1 MADPYALSLMARWLV
16 MRFLFLNIGE
26 HHVKKQ
32 HEKKTNVTM
41 EKTMAT
47 HMLKKNMRGET
58 AMVEPSAGPLRF
70 LPLPLQVRLAQRP
83 SNEGLGKVCTF
94 EKALS

>member
-1 MADPYALSLMARWLV
+1 MWKNNM
-16 MRFLFLNIGE
+16 
-26 HHVKKQ
+26 K
-32 HEKKTNVTM
+32 KKTNVTM

-47 HMLKKNMRGET
+47 HMWKKMRGET